1 MAGRMKDEMTS
12 ALESTANWALQ
23 RKLALISEAQTGS
36 TNDDAKRNAFQ
47 ERSDLALYLASHQTA
62 GRGRGKNT
70 WLDTGSG
77 DSLLSTW
84 SFFIADSPQAITAPR
99 VGLALFRA
107 ASQVW
112 PHLPWAIKAPND
124 LFLGGLKVGGL
135 LIETVSNGSHH
146 RLIIG
151 LGFNVLNHPRKF
163 TTATHLAAALSERP
177 KESEWFRFLDELRD
191 QFERARLECVMPEL
205 SASCRE
211 ELVRALNA
219 NPNRAV
225 VIKDVSPAGDLIH
238 EQGTVRWTDL

>member
-1 MAGRMKDEMTS
+1 MAGRMTDEVTS

-62 GRGRGKNT
+62 GRGRGENT

-84 SFFIADSPQAITAPR
+84 SFFIADAPQAITGPR

-112 PHLPWAIKAPND
+112 PHLPWAMKAPND
-124 LFLGGLKVGGL
+124 LFLGGLKVAGL
-135 LIETVSNGSHH
+135 LIETVSNGGHH
-146 RLIIG
+146 RLIAG

-163 TTATHLAAALSERP
+163 SAATHLASALSERP
-177 KESEWFRFLDELRD
+177 KESEWFRFLDELRN
-191 QFERARLECVMPEL
+191 QFERARIDCAKPEL
-205 SASCRE
+205 SSPCRE
-211 ELVRALNA
+211 ELARALNA
-219 NPNRAV
+219 NPKRAFMV
-225 VIKDVSPAGDLIH
+225 KEVSPAGDLIH
-238 EQGTVRWTDL
+238 ERGTVRWTDL